1 MDVPFLSL
9 ITERVV
15 FFLKKIHKV
24 SVWSVRVAAG
34 ARGSDTHTRCLLV
47 LLTLTQAWSLA
58 AATPYGSSD
67 HTRRRH
73 AVHGM
78 TGRCEED
85 LHTRRRDCF
94 LYWAGAGRLR
104 SGDKNKNKNMHS
116 THMDHAEERL
126 HSTVRSVVAG
136 SRRPLMS
143 HVMIVC
149 VIPSVSAY
157 RPKLATAS

>member
-1 MDVPFLSL
+1 M
-9 ITERVV
+9 
-15 FFLKKIHKV
+15 
-24 SVWSVRVAAG
+24 
-34 ARGSDTHTRCLLV
+34 
-47 LLTLTQAWSLA
+47 
-58 AATPYGSSD
+58 
-67 HTRRRH
+67 TRR
-73 AVHGM
+73 
-78 TGRCEED
+78 RCEED

-94 LYWAGAGRLR
+94 LYWAGTGRLR
-104 SGDKNKNKNMHS
+104 SGDKNKNMHS

-157 RPKLATAS
+157 RPELTTAS